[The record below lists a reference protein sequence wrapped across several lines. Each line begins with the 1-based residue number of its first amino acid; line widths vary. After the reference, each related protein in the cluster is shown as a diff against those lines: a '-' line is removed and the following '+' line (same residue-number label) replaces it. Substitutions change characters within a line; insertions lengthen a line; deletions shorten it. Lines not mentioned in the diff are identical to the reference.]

1 MAFPM
6 LKLTEKQLG
15 KVADILAD
23 IGVVVAASTILPS
36 ILIKFN
42 LRIVILGLIA
52 TLILFFFSIKIL
64 KQ

>member
-6 LKLTEKQLG
+6 LNLTEKQLG

-23 IGVVVAASTILPS
+23 IGVLVAASTILPS
-36 ILIKFN
+36 ILVKFN

>member
-6 LKLTEKQLG
+6 LNLKEKRLG

-23 IGVVVAASTILPS
+23 IGVLVAASTILPS
-36 ILIKFN
+36 ILVKFN
-42 LRIVILGLIA
+42 PRINSYTNII
-52 TLILFFFSIKIL
+52 FFSIKIL

>member
-6 LKLTEKQLG
+6 LNLTEKQLG

-36 ILIKFN
+36 ILVKFN